1 MLLQSAVGFCVNYYL
16 LEDFLIHPIQLKTA
30 KIDHTKMQFSYR
42 LFKWV
47 MVTNCGLTPSLYTL
61 APTVDA
67 ISRKGQVSPSLVTG
81 A

>member
-30 KIDHTKMQFSYR
+30 KIDHTKIYR